1 MHLLRHTRRQ
11 LKSYLMVMNFEHI
24 ADIFIRKVNMGRIIK
39 FVEKA
44 PACVLIIMGII
55 WKYAVDILFQSFSS
69 EQLGGNV
76 PTDIYSMDF
85 IMHEFIAIVFAP
97 FVETF
102 IYQFVPIELFLHFTR
117 KKDFRYKLVWAAIIA
132 SILFG
137 LAHSYNLLTQ
147 IATMITGF
155 ALSAT
160 YVVFRKRNNSIGAG
174 YIMTV
179 LLHFLVNASIL
190 IIRLV

>member
-1 MHLLRHTRRQ
+1 MLLLRHTKRQ
-11 LKSYLMVMNFEHI
+11 WKSYLMAMSIRVHCRNFV
-24 ADIFIRKVNMGRIIK
+24 RKENMGRIIK
-39 FVEKA
+39 FAEKV
-44 PACVLIIMGII
+44 PGCVLIIMGII

-117 KKDFRYKLVWAAIIA
+117 NKDFRYKLVWAAIIA

-147 IATMITGF
+147 IATMISGF

-160 YVVFRKRNNSIGAG
+160 YVVFRKRNNSIGTG
-174 YIMTV
+174 YLMTV